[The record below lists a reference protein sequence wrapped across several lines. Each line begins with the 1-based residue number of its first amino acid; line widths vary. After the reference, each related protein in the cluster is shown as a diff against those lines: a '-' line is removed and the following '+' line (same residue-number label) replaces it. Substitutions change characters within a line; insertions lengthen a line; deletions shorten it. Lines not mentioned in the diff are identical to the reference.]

1 MKVFK
6 FGGASVKDAAAVKNV
21 TSILK
26 LYPADS
32 IAVVISAMGKTTNAL
47 EKVATAHFYKDAD
60 PRQLLEEIK
69 KYHFTIIKELFPNT
83 TAAIY
88 DLINNLFVE
97 IEWILEDAPV
107 KGYDFTYDQI
117 VSTGELI
124 STRIVSE
131 YLNSQGVKNKW
142 IDARDLIHTDNTYR
156 EARVDWNLTCDR
168 TRYHLLPVVGTPG
181 GIAITQGFIGSTSE
195 NFTVTLG
202 REGSDYTAAILAHC
216 LDAEAVLIWKDVQ
229 GVLNADPKYFKDAQ
243 KLEKMSYHDA
253 IELAYF
259 GASVI
264 HPKTIKPLE
273 NKNIPLYV
281 KSFVNPE
288 MSGTMIGKDVQTKP
302 LIPSFIFKDN
312 QLLLSIAAK
321 DFSFIA
327 EESLRDIFGSFAK
340 SGVKINLMQNSAIS
354 FSVCIDNDKI
364 KVPPLLDELKQ
375 HYKIRYNEDLQLF
388 TVRHYYPSTL
398 EMLTQGKEVL
408 LEQRSRHTAQFVTR
422 EVEKSG

>member
-21 TSILK
+21 TAILK
-26 LYPADS
+26 LYPGES
-32 IAVVISAMGKTTNAL
+32 LTVVVSAMGKTTNAL
-47 EKVATAHFYKDAD
+47 EKVATAYFYREAD
-60 PRQLLEEIK
+60 PKPLLDEIK
-69 KYHFTIIKELFPNT
+69 QFHLNIIKDLFQNSS
-83 TAAIY
+83 AAVY
-88 DLINNLFVE
+88 DQINNLFVE
-97 IEWILEDAPV
+97 IEWILEEPPV
-107 KGYDFTYDQI
+107 KGYDFIYDQI
-117 VSTGELI
+117 VSAGELL

-131 YLNSQGVKNKW
+131 YLNSQGISNKW
-142 IDARDLIHTDNTYR
+142 MDARDLIHTDNTYR
-156 EARVDWNLTCDR
+156 EACVDWELTRER
-168 TRYHLLPVVGTPG
+168 TRHYLMPLMNTPG
-181 GIAITQGFIGSTSE
+181 GIVITQGFIGATSE
-195 NFTVTLG
+195 NFSVTLG

-216 LDAEAVLIWKDVQ
+216 LDAEAVLIWKDVP

-243 KLEKMSYHDA
+243 KLERMSYHDA

-281 KSFVNPE
+281 KSFVHPE
-288 MSGTMIGKDVQTKP
+288 LSGTMIGKDVQTKP

-364 KVPPLLDELKQ
+364 KVPPLLDELKKT
-375 HYKIRYNEDLQLF
+375 YKIRYNEDLQLF

-422 EVEKSG
+422 ELEK

>member
-6 FGGASVKDAAAVKNV
+6 FGGASVKEAAAVKNV
-21 TSILK
+21 TAILK
-26 LYPADS
+26 LYPDES
-32 IAVVISAMGKTTNAL
+32 LAVVVSAMGKTTNAL
-47 EKVATAHFYKDAD
+47 EKVTTAHFYKQTD
-60 PRQLLEEIK
+60 PKPLLDEIK
-69 KYHFTIIKELFPNT
+69 NYHLAIMQELFQDDS
-83 TAAIY
+83 AAIF
-88 DLINNLFVE
+88 DLVNNLFVE
-97 IEWILEDAPV
+97 IEWVLEEEPV
-107 KGYDFTYDQI
+107 KGYDFIYDQI

-131 YLNSQGVKNKW
+131 YLISQGVKNKW
-142 IDARDLIHTDNTYR
+142 IDARDLIQTDNNYR
-156 EARVDWNLTCDR
+156 EANVDWDLTRER
-168 TRYHLLPVVGTPG
+168 TRQHLLSIVSAPG
-181 GIAITQGFIGSTSE
+181 GIVVTQGFIGSTSE
-195 NFTVTLG
+195 NFSVTLG
-202 REGSDYTAAILAHC
+202 REGSDYTASILAHC
-216 LDAEAVLIWKDVQ
+216 LDAEAVYIWKDVQ

-281 KSFVNPE
+281 KSFLNPE
-288 MSGTMIGKDVQTKP
+288 LSGTLIGKDIQTKP

-312 QLLLSIAAK
+312 QLLLSISAK

-327 EESLRDIFGSFAK
+327 EESLSDIFGSFAR

-364 KVPPLLDELKQ
+364 KVPSLIEELKQ
-375 HYKIRYNEDLQLF
+375 QYKIRYNEDLQLF
-388 TVRHYYPSTL
+388 TVRHYYPSTI
-398 EMLTQGKEVL
+398 EMLTLGKEVL

-422 EVEKSG
+422 EMEKSG

>member
-6 FGGASVKDAAAVKNV
+6 FGGASVKDATAVKNV

-32 IAVVISAMGKTTNAL
+32 LAVVVSAMGKTTNAL
-47 EKVATAHFYKDAD
+47 EKVAAAHFYKEGD
-60 PRQLLEEIK
+60 PKILLDEIK
-69 KYHFTIIKELFPNT
+69 NYHFEIIKELFPNT

-97 IEWILEDAPV
+97 VEWVLEDAPA
-107 KGYDFTYDQI
+107 KGFDFIYDQI
-117 VSTGELI
+117 VSAGELI

-131 YLNSQGVKNKW
+131 YLNSQGIQNKW
-142 IDARDLIHTDNTYR
+142 IDARDLIHTDNNYR
-156 EARVDWNLTCDR
+156 EAHVDWELTCDR
-168 TRYHLLPVVGTPG
+168 TRHHLMPVLSTRG
-181 GIAITQGFIGSTSE
+181 GIAITQGFIGCTSE
-195 NFTVTLG
+195 NFSVTLG

-288 MSGTMIGKDVQTKP
+288 LSGTMIGKDVQTKP

-327 EESLRDIFGSFAK
+327 EESLRDIFGTFAK
-340 SGVKINLMQNSAIS
+340 SGIKINLMQNSAIS
-354 FSVCIDNDKI
+354 FSVCIDNDKMKI
-364 KVPPLLDELKQ
+364 PPLLDELKQ

-388 TVRHYYPSTL
+388 TIRHYYPSTI

-422 EVEKSG
+422 EMEN